1 MIESELS
8 KIKTLYEA
16 VNKILQFTKDISGV
30 KELESNL
37 LVWDAVKMNLVVIDE
52 MDSKID
58 INTKEQFKNINWNK
72 IKEIRPYIL
81 FAVPFKLR
89 LPEPFVSVSSSSTSN
104 FNFMSPE
111 PSVFIYNFSVSIFPS
126 PFNCI
131 APST

>member
-81 FAVPFKLR
+81 NPLLGFDADEIWKVIKEKMPIFKLQ
-89 LPEPFVSVSSSSTSN
+89 LEKILIS
-104 FNFMSPE
+104 
-111 PSVFIYNFSVSIFPS
+111 
-126 PFNCI
+126 
-131 APST
+131 